1 MFVSTRRRRLLGLVL
16 VTALASFAA
25 ILAHA
30 EHGLRWLERP
40 SVDARFSLR
49 GDRHPSKDVAIV
61 GIDNDSLGVL
71 PRYPFSRVLHA
82 RAIERLH
89 AAGAR
94 LIVYDISFD
103 RPSTPAADAALY
115 RAAAR
120 GAPVIFATALIS
132 PSGATQ
138 VLGGDANLA
147 RAGDRAAAADLLPD
161 GDGVIRHTLG
171 EVSRLPTL
179 AAAVVHSI
187 GPRSTSMP
195 APDQGWID
203 FPGPAGTI
211 PSLSFAQVLKGAF
224 DPAAVKG
231 KVVVVGATAPILQ
244 DLHETAAGGPISG
257 PEVQADAIATALAGF
272 PLRNPPPAVTVLL
285 IVGLAAL
292 VPLLAARFGALAI
305 MFAGGTA
312 AVCWSIATQL
322 AFNSGVVLDYAE
334 PLAALLL
341 ATGGSVLLA
350 LRADAVER
358 ATLRRQFAEAKAEV
372 VERVLD
378 PVGPHP
384 LEPTAIIAGYRVNR
398 IVGRGGMGVVY
409 SATQLTLGRDVALKL
424 IAPERA
430 RDDAFRERFQSESRI
445 AAAIEHPNVIPVY
458 EAGEDEGLLFIAM
471 RLVDGL
477 DLAEL
482 LNIQGTLRPER
493 ALRIVDQIAGALVAA
508 HERGLVHR
516 DVKPANVLLALDA
529 SEHAY
534 LTDFGLAKRSDD
546 AGGPTQAQWIGTLD
560 YLSPEQIQGDG
571 IGPGVD
577 TYALACV
584 LYQCL
589 TGLVPF
595 PRDDDAAKLWAHVHT
610 APPLASAV
618 DPRLPPAIDRVIQ
631 RGMAKQADMRYGS
644 PTELTR
650 ACSEALGLEPG
661 NRTEQHRPGRAP
673 SANGGTILRTSSSA
687 QDDPPKAQTTRAAD
701 SGY

>member
-1 MFVSTRRRRLLGLVL
+1 VLVSTRRRRLLGLVL
-16 VTALASFAA
+16 VTVLASCAA
-25 ILAHA
+25 LLAHA

-49 GDRHPSKDVAIV
+49 GDRHAPKDVTIV

-82 RAIERLH
+82 HVIERLH
-89 AAGAR
+89 TAGAR

-103 RPSTPAADAALY
+103 RPSAPAPDAALY
-115 RAAAR
+115 RAAVR

-147 RAGDRAAAADLLPD
+147 QAGDRAAAADLLPD

-171 EVSRLPTL
+171 EVSRLPSL

-187 GPRSTSMP
+187 HPRSASMP
-195 APDQGWID
+195 ASDQGWID

-211 PSLSFAQVLKGAF
+211 PSLSFAQVLRGTF

-257 PEVQADAIATALAGF
+257 PEVQADAIATALGGF
-272 PLRNPPPAVTVLL
+272 PLRSPPPAVTVLL

-292 VPLLAARFGALAI
+292 LPLLAARLGALAI
-305 MFAGGTA
+305 MLAGGVG

-384 LEPTAIIAGYRVNR
+384 LEPTAIIAGYRINR

-424 IAPERA
+424 VAPERA

-482 LNIQGTLRPER
+482 LNIQGALRPER
-493 ALRIVDQIAGALVAA
+493 ALRIVNQIAGALVAA

-546 AGGPTQAQWIGTLD
+546 TGGPTQAQQWIGTLD
-560 YLSPEQIQGDG
+560 YLSPEQIQGDS
-571 IGPGVD
+571 ISPSVD

-595 PRDDDAAKLWAHVHT
+595 PRDNDAAKLWAHVHT

-618 DPRLPPAIDRVIQ
+618 DPSLPPAIDRVIE

-644 PTELTR
+644 PTELAQ
-650 ACSEALGLEPG
+650 ACAEALGLEPG
-661 NRTEQHRPGRAP
+661 NRTENRAGGAT
-673 SANGGTILRTSSSA
+673 SADGGTILRTSISA
-687 QDDPPKAQTTRAAD
+687 QGDRPNAQTTRAAD